1 MFYNTIKEK
10 MRQITNTIL
19 MIQPVAFRYN
29 EQTAINNYYQQVLDG
44 LSSDQIQKNAL
55 SEFNNFVDKL
65 RSKGVDVVIVE
76 DTKTPDTPDS
86 IFPNN
91 WVSFHESGNV
101 AIYPMC
107 AENRRDERR
116 DDILDILVDNYNF
129 EINYI
134 KDFTEFEDHDKYLEG
149 TGSMVLDREN
159 KICYAAISVRT
170 DEQAVLQWCD
180 VFNYTPICFTSN
192 QDVDGER
199 REIYH
204 TNVMMCVA
212 DKYAIIC
219 LETIDDKDE
228 RKWIKSTLEET
239 GKEIIEIT
247 EEQKHRFAA
256 NMLQLMGDK
265 KYLVMS
271 KSAHEIL
278 TEDQI
283 ERIEKHN
290 PIISSSLDTIESCGG
305 GSARCMMAE
314 VFLPKQK

>member
-1 MFYNTIKEK
+1 MFYNAIKEK
-10 MRQITNTIL
+10 MKQITNTIL
-19 MIQPVAFRYN
+19 MIQPVGFCYN
-29 EQTAINNYYQQVLDG
+29 EQTAVNNYYQQVLDG
-44 LSSDQIQKNAL
+44 LSTEQTQKNAL
-55 SEFNNFVDKL
+55 SEFNTFVDKL
-65 RSKGVDVVIVE
+65 RKKGIDVIIVE

-116 DDILDILVDNYNF
+116 EDILDILVDNYNF
-129 EINYI
+129 AINYI

-159 KICYAAISVRT
+159 KMCYAAISIRT

-180 VFNYTPICFTSN
+180 VFNYTPICFTAN
-192 QDVDGER
+192 QDVEGER
-199 REIYH
+199 KEIYH

-219 LETIDDKDE
+219 LDTIDDKDE
-228 RKWIKSTLEET
+228 RKWIKGSLEDS

-247 EEQKHRFAA
+247 EDQKHRFAG
-256 NMLQLMGDK
+256 NMLQLMGDE

-271 KSAHEIL
+271 KSAHESL
-278 TEDQI
+278 TEIQI
-283 ERIEKHN
+283 ERIEKYN
-290 PIISSSLDTIESCGG
+290 PIISSSLDTIEACGG

-314 VFLPKQK
+314 IFLPKQK

>member
-1 MFYNTIKEK
+1 MK
-10 MRQITNTIL
+10 QITNTIL
-19 MIQPVAFRYN
+19 MIQPIDFRYN
-29 EQTAINNYYQQVLDG
+29 EQTAVNNYYQQVLDG
-44 LSSDQIQKNAL
+44 LSTEQTQKNAL
-55 SEFNNFVDKL
+55 SEFNTFVDNL
-65 RSKGVDVVIVE
+65 RKKGIDVIVVE

-116 DDILDILVDNYNF
+116 EDILDILVDNYNF
-129 EINYI
+129 EINYV
-134 KDFTEFEDHDKYLEG
+134 KDFTEFEDHNKYLEG

-159 KICYAAISVRT
+159 KMCYASISVRT

-180 VFNYTPICFTSN
+180 VFNYTPICFTAN
-192 QDVDGER
+192 QDVEGER
-199 REIYH
+199 KEIYH

-212 DKYAIIC
+212 DKYVIIC
-219 LETIDDKDE
+219 LDTIDDKDE
-228 RKWIKSTLEET
+228 KKWLKGSLEDS

-247 EEQKHRFAA
+247 EDQNHRFAG
-256 NMLQLMGDK
+256 NMLQLMGDE

-271 KSAHEIL
+271 KSAYDSL
-278 TEDQI
+278 TEIQI
-283 ERIEKHN
+283 EKIEKYN
-290 PIISSSLDTIESCGG
+290 PIISSSLDTIEACGG

-314 VFLPKQK
+314 IFLPKQK

>member
-1 MFYNTIKEK
+1 MFYNAIKEK
-10 MRQITNTIL
+10 MKQITNTIL
-19 MIQPVAFRYN
+19 MIQPIAFRYN
-29 EQTAINNYYQQVLDG
+29 EQTAVNNYYQQVLDG
-44 LSSDQIQKNAL
+44 LSTEQTQKNAL
-55 SEFNNFVDKL
+55 SEFNTFVDNL
-65 RSKGVDVVIVE
+65 RKKGIDVIVVE

-116 DDILDILVDNYNF
+116 EDILDILVDNYNF
-129 EINYI
+129 EINCV
-134 KDFTEFEDHDKYLEG
+134 KDFTEFEDHNKYLEG

-159 KICYAAISVRT
+159 KMCYASISVRT

-180 VFNYTPICFTSN
+180 VFNYTPICFTAN
-192 QDVDGER
+192 QDVEGER
-199 REIYH
+199 KEIYH

-212 DKYAIIC
+212 DKYVIIC
-219 LETIDDKDE
+219 LDTIDDKDE
-228 RKWIKSTLEET
+228 KKWLKGSLEDS

-247 EEQKHRFAA
+247 EDQNHRFAG
-256 NMLQLMGDK
+256 NMLQLMGDE

-271 KSAHEIL
+271 KSAYDSL
-278 TEDQI
+278 TEIQI
-283 ERIEKHN
+283 ERIEKYN
-290 PIISSSLDTIESCGG
+290 PIISSSLDTIEACGG

-314 VFLPKQK
+314 IFLPKQK

>member
-29 EQTAINNYYQQVLDG
+29 EHTAINNYYQQVLDG

-65 RSKGVDVVIVE
+65 RSNGIDVIIVE

-180 VFNYTPICFTSN
+180 VFNYTPVCFTSN
-192 QDVDGER
+192 QDVNGER

-247 EEQKHRFAA
+247 EEQKNRFAA

>member
-1 MFYNTIKEK
+1 MFYNAIKEK
-10 MRQITNTIL
+10 MKQITNTIL
-19 MIQPVAFRYN
+19 MIQPVVFRYN
-29 EQTAINNYYQQVLDG
+29 EQTAVNNYYQQVLDG
-44 LSSDQIQKNAL
+44 LSTEQTQKNAL
-55 SEFNNFVDKL
+55 SEFNTFVDNL
-65 RSKGVDVVIVE
+65 RKKGIDVIVVE

-116 DDILDILVDNYNF
+116 EDILDILVDNYNF
-129 EINYI
+129 EINYV
-134 KDFTEFEDHDKYLEG
+134 KDFTEFEDHNKYLEG

-159 KICYAAISVRT
+159 KMCYASISVRT

-180 VFNYTPICFTSN
+180 VFNYTPICFTAN
-192 QDVDGER
+192 QDVEGER
-199 REIYH
+199 KEIYH

-212 DKYAIIC
+212 DKYVIIC
-219 LETIDDKDE
+219 LDTIDDKDE
-228 RKWIKSTLEET
+228 KKWLKGSLEDS

-247 EEQKHRFAA
+247 EDQNHRFAG
-256 NMLQLMGDK
+256 NMLQLMGDE

-271 KSAHEIL
+271 KSAYDSL
-278 TEDQI
+278 TEIQI
-283 ERIEKHN
+283 ERIEKYN
-290 PIISSSLDTIESCGG
+290 PIISSSLDTIEACGG

-314 VFLPKQK
+314 IFLPKQK

>member
-1 MFYNTIKEK
+1 MFYNAIKEK
-10 MRQITNTIL
+10 MKQITNTIL
-19 MIQPVAFRYN
+19 MIQPVVFRYN
-29 EQTAINNYYQQVLDG
+29 EQTAVNNYYQHVLDG
-44 LSSDQIQKNAL
+44 LSTEQTQKNAL
-55 SEFNNFVDKL
+55 SEFNTFVDKL
-65 RSKGVDVVIVE
+65 RKKGIDVIVVE

-116 DDILDILVDNYNF
+116 EDILDILADNYNF
-129 EINYI
+129 EINYV
-134 KDFTEFEDHDKYLEG
+134 KDFTEFEAHDKYLEG

-159 KICYAAISVRT
+159 KMCYASISVRT

-192 QDVDGER
+192 QDVEGER
-199 REIYH
+199 KEIYH

-212 DKYAIIC
+212 DKYVIIC
-219 LETIDDKDE
+219 LDTIDDKDE
-228 RKWIKSTLEET
+228 RKWVKGSLEDS

-247 EEQKHRFAA
+247 EDQNHRFAG
-256 NMLQLMGDK
+256 NMLQLMGDE

-271 KSAHEIL
+271 KSAHESL
-278 TEDQI
+278 TEIQI
-283 ERIEKHN
+283 ERIEKYN
-290 PIISSSLDTIESCGG
+290 PIISSSLDTIEACGG
-305 GSARCMMAE
+305 GSARCMMSE
-314 VFLPKQK
+314 IFLPKQK

>member
-1 MFYNTIKEK
+1 MFYNAIKEK
-10 MRQITNTIL
+10 MKQITNTIL
-19 MIQPVAFRYN
+19 MIQPIAFRYN
-29 EQTAINNYYQQVLDG
+29 EQTAVNNYYQQVLDG
-44 LSSDQIQKNAL
+44 LSTEQTQKNAL
-55 SEFNNFVDKL
+55 SEFNTFVDNL
-65 RSKGVDVVIVE
+65 RKKGIDVIVVE

-116 DDILDILVDNYNF
+116 EDILDILVDNYNF
-129 EINYI
+129 EINYV
-134 KDFTEFEDHDKYLEG
+134 KDFTEFEDHNKYLEG

-159 KICYAAISVRT
+159 KMCYASISVRT

-180 VFNYTPICFTSN
+180 VFNYTPICFTAN
-192 QDVDGER
+192 QDVEGER
-199 REIYH
+199 KEIYH

-212 DKYAIIC
+212 DKYVIIC
-219 LETIDDKDE
+219 LDTIDDKDE
-228 RKWIKSTLEET
+228 KKWLKGSLEDS

-247 EEQKHRFAA
+247 EDQNHRFAG
-256 NMLQLMGDK
+256 NMLQLMGDE

-271 KSAHEIL
+271 KSAHESL
-278 TEDQI
+278 TEIQI
-283 ERIEKHN
+283 ERIEKYN
-290 PIISSSLDTIESCGG
+290 PIISSSLDTIEACGG

-314 VFLPKQK
+314 IFLPKQK